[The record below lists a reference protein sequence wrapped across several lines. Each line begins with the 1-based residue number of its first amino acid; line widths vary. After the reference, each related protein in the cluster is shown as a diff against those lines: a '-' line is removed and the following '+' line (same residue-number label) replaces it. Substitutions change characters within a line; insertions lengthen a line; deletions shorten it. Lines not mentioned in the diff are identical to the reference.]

1 MNLYRGCSHG
11 CIYCDSRSLC
21 YGMSHQFEDIEVK
34 ENAIDLLWHALMHKR
49 SKAMIG
55 MGSMTDPYIPLEGKL
70 QHTRKALELCL
81 KYGFGITLITKST
94 LVLRDLDLLE
104 KINERTKAVVQM
116 TLTTFDESLC
126 RKIEPH
132 VSTTRERFEALCTLQ
147 KAGIPTVVWLCPIL
161 PYVNDTEQ
169 NIRGILDYCIQAK
182 VRGVLC
188 FGMGLTLRDG
198 NREYCYEQFDK
209 LFLGLK
215 EVYMREFGNAYEI
228 PSPNSDHLMKIFH
241 STLEKAGIMH
251 SNAQIFDYL
260 VKYEAREEP
269 SLFCM

>member
-116 TLTTFDESLC
+116 TLTTFDEAYAGRSSLTSPLQESASRPYAPC
-126 RKIEPH
+126 RKLESRLSYGSVQYCH
-132 VSTTRERFEALCTLQ
+132 MSTIQNRTSEGFWTIASRPRSGACFALE
-147 KAGIPTVVWLCPIL
+147 W
-161 PYVNDTEQ
+161 D
-169 NIRGILDYCIQAK
+169 
-182 VRGVLC
+182 
-188 FGMGLTLRDG
+188 
-198 NREYCYEQFDK
+198 
-209 LFLGLK
+209 
-215 EVYMREFGNAYEI
+215 
-228 PSPNSDHLMKIFH
+228 
-241 STLEKAGIMH
+241 
-251 SNAQIFDYL
+251 
-260 VKYEAREEP
+260 
-269 SLFCM
+269 